1 MNVRHTMG
9 VLHSF
14 SIKNIFYDKIEL
26 RLFHFRKTICMSET
40 YARTM
45 HFYAGIVHN
54 IYSCQ
59 KYMHVKKIYILEIRA
74 CQNINV

>member
-1 MNVRHTMG
+1 MNARHTMG

-14 SIKNIFYDKIEL
+14 SIKNIFYDKIDL
-26 RLFHFRKTICMSET
+26 RLFQFRKTICMSET

-45 HFYAGIVHN
+45 HFYACIVHN
-54 IYSCQ
+54 MYSCQ
-59 KYMHVKKIYILEIRA
+59 KYMHVRKIYILEICT